1 MMKNLE
7 KAGETQS
14 DLVENL
20 LLTEIFEIS
29 QSLST
34 NQYFLYHGMKLHV
47 TSEFCTISKPSFH
60 LMKNGIVIELSMILC
75 KKKVSWVKSFEDSA
89 RFLYHV
95 ILKSAER
102 YNRFDIVTDRYFSE
116 TLKEGVRD
124 NKVSNGLI
132 FTFSDSTAFPTN
144 IETDF
149 LTNVTNKTNLNE

>member
-1 MMKNLE
+1 
-7 KAGETQS
+7 
-14 DLVENL
+14 
-20 LLTEIFEIS
+20 
-29 QSLST
+29 
-34 NQYFLYHGMKLHV
+34 
-47 TSEFCTISKPSFH
+47 
-60 LMKNGIVIELSMILC
+60 MKNGIVIELSMILC
-75 KKKVSWVKSFEDSA
+75 KKKVSWVKSFEDSG

-95 ILKSAER
+95 ILKSAEP